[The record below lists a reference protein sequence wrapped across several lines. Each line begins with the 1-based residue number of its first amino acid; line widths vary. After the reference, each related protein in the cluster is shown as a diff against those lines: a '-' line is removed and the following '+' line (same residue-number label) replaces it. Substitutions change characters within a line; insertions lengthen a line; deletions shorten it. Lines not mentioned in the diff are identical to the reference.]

1 MSNSIRAFRIAR
13 AKARNR
19 KQEQREDLIAACI
32 AIFFALIVAA
42 PWIMLAA
49 QIPTYGSW

>member
-19 KQEQREDLIAACI
+19 KQEQREDLIAALI
-32 AIFFALIVAA
+32 AITFAIIIAA
-42 PWIMLAA
+42 PWVMLVA
-49 QIPTYGSW
+49 QIPTRGGW